1 MATGQRES
9 GMGAAPYHVV
19 RERDKWTIVV
29 AGTAQIACET
39 RDVAINTAQRA
50 ADLLRD
56 DRADAAACVHNE
68 QDGSMTD
75 SSEEAEARRMRA
87 MAEEYRTIAENTKDL
102 RCRQQLLGVARSY
115 EKIAADADMVR
126 AAAQSGRS
134 LGN

>member
-1 MATGQRES
+1 
-9 GMGAAPYHVV
+9 MGAAPYHVV

-56 DRADAAACVHNE
+56 DRADAAARVQNE

>member
-1 MATGQRES
+1 
-9 GMGAAPYHVV
+9 MGAAPYHVV
-19 RERDKWTIVV
+19 RERDKWTIGV
-29 AGTAQIACET
+29 AGTAQSACET

-50 ADLLRD
+50 ADLLRE
-56 DRADAAACVHNE
+56 DRPDAAARVQNE

>member
-39 RDVAINTAQRA
+39 RAVAINTAQRA

-56 DRADAAACVHNE
+56 DRPDVAARVLNE

-75 SSEEAEARRMRA
+75 SSEEAADRQMPAWGGEHRTTPAYTEDPRGRA
-87 MAEEYRTIAENTKDL
+87 
-102 RCRQQLLGVARSY
+102 
-115 EKIAADADMVR
+115 
-126 AAAQSGRS
+126 
-134 LGN
+134 

>member
-1 MATGQRES
+1 
-9 GMGAAPYHVV
+9 MGAAPYHVV
-19 RERDKWTIVV
+19 RESDKWTIVV

-56 DRADAAACVHNE
+56 DRADAAARVQNE

>member
-1 MATGQRES
+1 
-9 GMGAAPYHVV
+9 MGAAPYHVV

-56 DRADAAACVHNE
+56 DRADAAACVQNE

>member
-1 MATGQRES
+1 
-9 GMGAAPYHVV
+9 MGAAPYHVV

-39 RDVAINTAQRA
+39 RAVAINTAQRA

-56 DRADAAACVHNE
+56 DRPDVAARVQNE

-102 RCRQQLLGVARSY
+102 RCRQQLLGVARTY
-115 EKIAADADMVR
+115 EKIAAGADAP
-126 AAAQSGRS
+126 RS
-134 LGN
+134 AVQDR